1 LVSNSLP
8 IKKIQTLQ
16 SDKIFLIIS
25 GLSSFYLNL
34 AQNKSDL
41 KNTFFYI
48 AFLLLI
54 VTFSTAQEKKKI
66 IIENSD
72 FVDMNQTEIPGAI
85 VFTGNVRIIHNG
97 VKMFCNK
104 AYHFKEE
111 NYVKAFGNVQ
121 MNQGDTIT
129 MNSRYAEYNGD
140 KEFAFATGDVVM
152 RSPESTLTTDTVYF
166 DKKNQ
171 EAFYNTYGTIR
182 NKENTLRSKS
192 GRYYVDQK
200 KYKFTTAVTVTNPE
214 STIKT
219 NNLDYYEN
227 SGHAYVFG
235 PSTITSKENVIY
247 TENGFYDTTNDI
259 GKLSK
264 NSKITLDNKIIEGDD
279 LYYDRKKNYSRGIN
293 NVKITDTINNVIAT
307 GHYAELYRNAATKK
321 DSMILTKRALVKTL
335 VEKDTLY
342 MHGKK
347 IIVSGP
353 QEDRVIR
360 AFNNVRFYKSDMSGK
375 CDSLHSNNKTQLTK
389 MIGKPILWNNE
400 NQMTGDI
407 MHLIGNNKTQKLDS
421 LKVLNNAFI
430 IQKDSL
436 SKNGYNQIKGQN
448 LYGKFVDSK
457 LKEVDVVKNAEVIYY
472 MYNDANEF
480 IGINKTVCSKI
491 NLELE
496 ANKIN
501 SITFFTKTDSFIYP
515 ESEFP
520 ENARKLRG
528 FLWRG
533 DERILSKDDIFP
545 AEEIALDDKIQIEA
559 KKKAIAAEKPMEIL
573 PETLDFDDNKKAEEK
588 KTEKKTEVKKKTTSK
603 K

>member
-1 LVSNSLP
+1 M
-8 IKKIQTLQ
+8 
-16 SDKIFLIIS
+16 
-25 GLSSFYLNL
+25 
-34 AQNKSDL
+34 
-41 KNTFFYI
+41 KNIFFYI
-48 AFLLLI
+48 VFLLLTI
-54 VTFSTAQEKKKI
+54 NFSSAQEKKKI

-72 FVDMNQTEIPGAI
+72 FVDMNQTEIPGAT

-97 VKMFCNK
+97 VKMYCNK
-104 AYHFKEE
+104 AYHFKDE

-140 KEFAFATGDVVM
+140 KELAFATGDVIL

-171 EAFYNTYGTIR
+171 EAFYNSYGTIR
-182 NKENTLRSKS
+182 NKENTLKSKS

-214 STIKT
+214 SNIKT

-235 PSTITSKENVIY
+235 PSTITNKGNVIY
-247 TENGFYDTTNDI
+247 TENGFYDTTNNI

-279 LYYDRKKNYSRGIN
+279 LYYDRNKNYSRGIN

-307 GHYAELYRNAATKK
+307 GHYAELYRNATTKK

-407 MHLIGNNKTQKLDS
+407 MHLIGNNETQKLDS

-448 LYGKFVDSK
+448 LYGKFFEGK

-496 ANKIN
+496 ENKIN
-501 SITFFTKTDSFIYP
+501 AITFFKDTDSHIYP

-520 ENARKLRG
+520 ENARKLKG
-528 FLWRG
+528 FNWRG
-533 DERILSKDDIFP
+533 DERILSKEDIFP
-545 AEEIALDDKIQIEA
+545 ADEIALDDKIQIEA
-559 KKKAIAAEKPMEIL
+559 KKKALEAEKPMEIL
-573 PETLDFDDNKKAEEK
+573 RETLEFDDNKKAEEK
-588 KTEKKTEVKKKTTSK
+588 KVEKNTEVKKKTTPK
-603 K
+603 KIIN

>member
-1 LVSNSLP
+1 M
-8 IKKIQTLQ
+8 
-16 SDKIFLIIS
+16 
-25 GLSSFYLNL
+25 
-34 AQNKSDL
+34 

-48 AFLLLI
+48 VFLLLTI
-54 VTFSTAQEKKKI
+54 NFSSAQEKKKI

-72 FVDMNQTEIPGAI
+72 FVDMNQTEIPGAT

-97 VKMFCNK
+97 VKMNCNK
-104 AYHFKEE
+104 AYHFKDE

-140 KEFAFATGDVVM
+140 KELAFATGDVIL

-171 EAFYNTYGTIR
+171 EAFYNSYGTIR
-182 NKENTLRSKS
+182 NKENTLKSKS

-214 STIKT
+214 SNIKT

-235 PSTITSKENVIY
+235 PSTITNKGNVIY
-247 TENGFYDTTNDI
+247 TENGFYDTTNNI

-279 LYYDRKKNYSRGIN
+279 LYYDRNKNYSRGIN

-407 MHLIGNNKTQKLDS
+407 MHLIGNNETQKLDS

-448 LYGKFVDSK
+448 LYGKFFEGK

-496 ANKIN
+496 ENKIN
-501 SITFFTKTDSFIYP
+501 AITFFKDTDSHIYP

-520 ENARKLRG
+520 ENARKLKG
-528 FLWRG
+528 FNWRG
-533 DERILSKDDIFP
+533 DERILSKEDIFP
-545 AEEIALDDKIQIEA
+545 ADEIALDDKIQIEA
-559 KKKAIAAEKPMEIL
+559 KKKALEAEKPMEIL
-573 PETLDFDDNKKAEEK
+573 RETLEFDDNKKAEEK
-588 KTEKKTEVKKKTTSK
+588 KVEKNTEVKKKTTPK
-603 K
+603 KIIN

>member
-1 LVSNSLP
+1 M
-8 IKKIQTLQ
+8 
-16 SDKIFLIIS
+16 
-25 GLSSFYLNL
+25 
-34 AQNKSDL
+34 

-48 AFLLLI
+48 VFLLLTI
-54 VTFSTAQEKKKI
+54 NFSSAQEKKKI

-72 FVDMNQTEIPGAI
+72 FVDMNQTEIPGAT

-97 VKMFCNK
+97 VKMYCNK
-104 AYHFKEE
+104 AYHFKDE

-140 KEFAFATGDVVM
+140 KELAFATGDVIL

-171 EAFYNTYGTIR
+171 EAFYNSYGTIR
-182 NKENTLRSKS
+182 NKENTLKSKS

-214 STIKT
+214 SNIKT

-235 PSTITSKENVIY
+235 PSTITNKGNVIY
-247 TENGFYDTTNDI
+247 TENGFYDTTNNI

-279 LYYDRKKNYSRGIN
+279 LYYDRNKNYSRGIN

-407 MHLIGNNKTQKLDS
+407 MHLIGNNETQKLDS

-448 LYGKFVDSK
+448 LYGKFFEGK

-496 ANKIN
+496 ENKIN
-501 SITFFTKTDSFIYP
+501 AITFFKDTDSHIYP

-520 ENARKLRG
+520 ENARKLKG
-528 FLWRG
+528 FNWRG
-533 DERILSKDDIFP
+533 DERILSKEDIFP
-545 AEEIALDDKIQIEA
+545 ADEIALDDKIQIEA
-559 KKKAIAAEKPMEIL
+559 KKKALEAEKPMEIL
-573 PETLDFDDNKKAEEK
+573 RETLEFDDNKKAEEK
-588 KTEKKTEVKKKTTSK
+588 KVEKNTEVKKKTTPK
-603 K
+603 KIIN

>member
-1 LVSNSLP
+1 MLND
-8 IKKIQTLQ
+8 KKI
-16 SDKIFLIIS
+16 LIINCF
-25 GLSSFYLNL
+25 SSFYLNL
-34 AQNKSDL
+34 AQNKFDL

-48 AFLLLI
+48 AFLLLT
-54 VTFSTAQEKKKI
+54 VTFSLAQEKKKI

-104 AYHFKEE
+104 AYHFKDE

-140 KEFAFATGDVVM
+140 KELAFATGDVVL

-171 EAFYNTYGTIR
+171 LASYNTYGTIR
-182 NKENTLRSKS
+182 NKENTLTSKS

-214 STIKT
+214 SIIKT

-235 PSTITSKENVIY
+235 PSTINNKGNVIY
-247 TENGFYDTTNDI
+247 TENGFYDTKNNI

-279 LYYDRKKNYSRGIN
+279 LFYDRKKNYSRGIN

-307 GHYAELYRNAATKK
+307 GHYAELYRNVETKK

-335 VEKDTLY
+335 VEKDTMY

-360 AFNNVRFYKSDMSGK
+360 AFNNVRFYKTDMSGK
-375 CDSLHSNNKTQLTK
+375 CDSLWSSNKSELTK
-389 MIGKPILWNNE
+389 LIGRPILWNND
-400 NQMTGDI
+400 NQMTGDV
-407 MHLIGNNKTQKLDS
+407 MHLIGNNNTEQLDS

-448 LYGKFVDSK
+448 LYGKFQDNK
-457 LKEVDVVKNAEVIYY
+457 LREVDVVKNAEVIYY

-480 IGINKTVCSKI
+480 VGINKTVCSKI

-496 ANKIN
+496 ENKIN
-501 SITFFTKTDSFIYP
+501 SITFFTKTDSHIYP

-533 DERILSKDDIFP
+533 DERILTKDDIFP
-545 AEEIALDDKIQIEA
+545 AEENELDDKIQIEA
-559 KKKAIAAEKPMEIL
+559 KKKAIEAEKPMEIL
-573 PETLDFDDNKKAEEK
+573 PETLEYDSKSKPEEK
-588 KTEKKTEVKKKTTSK
+588 KLDKKIEAKKKAIK
-603 K
+603 KQ